1 MNISHRKLI
10 ALAGVTASLALPVA
24 AYAQT
29 AQSSAPAAASRV
41 GAQQARIDFASIAT
55 ELNLSVD
62 QVRSAFRDN
71 RPAKTGTRPTPAQRD
86 AALAATAAQL
96 GVSFAQLKSLVVEY
110 AGGAA
115 GTTGTGTGTGAAAGA
130 RQQGPSAAK
139 VAAKLGLP
147 VASVAA
153 AMQTARA
160 SVASITDPAARKAAF
175 QAAVATALGVPTTT
189 VTAAFAS
196 LKAAKLVG

>member
-29 AQSSAPAAASRV
+29 AQTSAPAAASRV

-115 GTTGTGTGTGAAAGA
+115 VTTGAGTGAAAGA

-147 VASVAA
+147 VATVAA

>member
-29 AQSSAPAAASRV
+29 AQTSAPAAASRV

-115 GTTGTGTGTGAAAGA
+115 GTTGTGTGAAVGA

>member
-29 AQSSAPAAASRV
+29 AQTSAPAAASRV

-96 GVSFAQLKSLVVEY
+96 GVSFAQLKSLVAEY

-115 GTTGTGTGTGAAAGA
+115 GTTGTGTGAAAGA

-153 AMQTARA
+153 AMQTAHA

-175 QAAVATALGVPTTT
+175 QAAVASALGVPTTT